1 MAPQNLLELL
11 RSRTVVDCDTME
23 FEVAKSLGPFTDCT
37 SNQAI
42 AFFELQKPENK
53 KLLQE
58 TAETTQKLLGTQDYQ
73 DVKFSELAVE
83 VAMVKLQLA
92 IASVVT
98 GFVHV
103 QTNPY
108 HSYGTEEMIRDS
120 RKKEGIRTLAT
131 TLFSIEQAALAGEVQ
146 CTYVAPYVNE
156 LKVHFDAGFTDTN
169 KAHQLCFEIQQYY
182 SNNNLQTKVL
192 PASLTNIDEIMT
204 LAGVDHITIAP
215 ALLRDLAATAV
226 DGYKVK
232 SLFDGNDQKESQP
245 TALEFDNDES
255 LWRISF
261 TRSGKGEAE
270 RKLSQELFPRVPGRD
285 VSLNREQSLHGDM
298 PSPILKSLRLTQNI
312 ENVEQQ
318 ICKVRGSPKSSR
330 NFSSKYT
337 NVIEANS
344 KRSKPRATRK
354 SGVLDLGLRDL
365 DESNQGAEFEW

>member
-1 MAPQNLLELL
+1 MAPKNLLELL

-23 FEVAKSLGPFTDCT
+23 FEVAKSLGPFIDCT

-58 TAETTQKLLGTQDYQ
+58 TAETTEKLLKTQEYQ

-83 VAMVKLQLA
+83 VAMVKLQFA

-108 HSYGTEEMIRDS
+108 HSYGTEEMIQDS
-120 RKKEGIRTLAT
+120 RRIISIFRHLDPDFDTNRICLKIPSTWEGLQACKHLEREGIRTLAT

-182 SNNNLQTKVL
+182 SQNNLRTKVL

-226 DGYKVK
+226 EGYAVK
-232 SLFDGNDQKESQP
+232 SLFDGNEREKSQP

-270 RKLSQELFPRVPGRD
+270 RKLSQAINIFC
-285 VSLNREQSLHGDM
+285 DM
-298 PSPILKSLRLTQNI
+298 QTQL
-312 ENVEQQ
+312 
-318 ICKVRGSPKSSR
+318 
-330 NFSSKYT
+330 
-337 NVIEANS
+337 EAMF
-344 KRSKPRATRK
+344 K
-354 SGVLDLGLRDL
+354 D
-365 DESNQGAEFEW
+365 

>member
-73 DVKFSELAVE
+73 DMKFSELAVE

-103 QTNPY
+103 QTNPH
-108 HSYGTEEMIRDS
+108 HSYGTGEMIRDS
-120 RKKEGIRTLAT
+120 RRIISIFRNLDPDFDVNRICLKIPSTWEGLQACKFLEREGIRTLAT

-156 LKVHFDAGFTDTN
+156 LKVHFDAGLTGISFTDTN

-182 SNNNLQTKVL
+182 SKNNLRTKVL

-226 DGYKVK
+226 EGYKVK
-232 SLFDGNDQKESQP
+232 SLFDGNEQKKSQP

-270 RKLSQELFPRVPGRD
+270 RKLSQAINIFC
-285 VSLNREQSLHGDM
+285 DM
-298 PSPILKSLRLTQNI
+298 QTQLEAMF
-312 ENVEQQ
+312 EN
-318 ICKVRGSPKSSR
+318 
-330 NFSSKYT
+330 
-337 NVIEANS
+337 
-344 KRSKPRATRK
+344 
-354 SGVLDLGLRDL
+354 
-365 DESNQGAEFEW
+365 

>member
-1 MAPQNLLELL
+1 MAAQNLLELL

-42 AFFELQKPENK
+42 AVFELQKPENK

-58 TAETTQKLLGTQDYQ
+58 TAETTEQLSRTRECQ
-73 DVKFSELAVE
+73 DVNFSELAVE
-83 VAMVKLQLA
+83 VAMNAKSLLGYLDGQITTCNRERSHGIPSTWEGLQACKVL
-92 IASVVT
+92 
-98 GFVHV
+98 
-103 QTNPY
+103 
-108 HSYGTEEMIRDS
+108 ER
-120 RKKEGIRTLAT
+120 EGIRTLAT

-182 SNNNLQTKVL
+182 SKNNLRTKVL

-204 LAGVDHITIAP
+204 LAGVDHITIAA

-226 DGYKVK
+226 EGYEVK
-232 SLFDGNDQKESQP
+232 SLFDGHEREEAQS
-245 TALEFDNDES
+245 TALNFDNDES

-270 RKLSQELFPRVPGRD
+270 RKLSQAINIFC
-285 VSLNREQSLHGDM
+285 DM
-298 PSPILKSLRLTQNI
+298 QTQL
-312 ENVEQQ
+312 
-318 ICKVRGSPKSSR
+318 
-330 NFSSKYT
+330 
-337 NVIEANS
+337 EAMF
-344 KRSKPRATRK
+344 
-354 SGVLDLGLRDL
+354 
-365 DESNQGAEFEW
+365 QG

>member
-1 MAPQNLLELL
+1 MTPRYILEPFFQNCLRFLKHTEVKSVKNIASSNNKTMAPQNLLELL

-58 TAETTQKLLGTQDYQ
+58 TAETTKKLLGTQKFQ
-73 DVKFSELAVE
+73 DMKFPELAVE

-108 HSYGTEEMIRDS
+108 HSYGAEKMIQDGQRIISIFKHLDPDFDTKRICLKIPS
-120 RKKEGIRTLAT
+120 TWEGLQACKFLEKDGITTLAT

-182 SNNNLQTKVL
+182 SKNNFRTKVL

-226 DGYKVK
+226 EGYAIK
-232 SLFDGNDQKESQP
+232 SLFDGNRQGESQSNV
-245 TALEFDNDES
+245 LEFGNES

-270 RKLSQELFPRVPGRD
+270 RKLSQAINIFC
-285 VSLNREQSLHGDM
+285 DM
-298 PSPILKSLRLTQNI
+298 QTQL
-312 ENVEQQ
+312 
-318 ICKVRGSPKSSR
+318 
-330 NFSSKYT
+330 
-337 NVIEANS
+337 EAM
-344 KRSKPRATRK
+344 
-354 SGVLDLGLRDL
+354 
-365 DESNQGAEFEW
+365 FEKL